1 MRIVTRKARIDDL
14 EALYK
19 IELECFGHEA
29 FAKSLFAYFLTS
41 SDFVNLIV
49 EVGEEI
55 AGFVI
60 SSVQH
65 CDNQA
70 IGHVLSL
77 DVSGGHRR
85 RGIGLQLLCELER
98 ILVEDGVEACYL
110 EARADNAAALRLYQ
124 KQGFKLVETLEDYY
138 GKGIHGLRL
147 RQDLRHE

>member
-1 MRIVTRKARIDDL
+1 MRIVTRKAGIDDL

-41 SDFVNLIV
+41 SDFVNLV
-49 EVGEEI
+49 AEVGEEI

-65 CDNQA
+65 YSNQA

-85 RGIGLQLLCELER
+85 RGIGLALFCELER
-98 ILVEDGVEACYL
+98 ILVEDGVKACYL
-110 EARADNAAALRLYQ
+110 EVRADNAAALRLYQ
-124 KQGFKLVETLEDYY
+124 KQGFKVVEILEDYY
-138 GKGIHGLRL
+138 GRSVHGLRL
-147 RQDLRHE
+147 KKDLRHR